1 MTAADPAQNQQL
13 RQENEKLK
21 LEVNRLKLMLE
32 NCSDGAV
39 GGIDISDSN
48 SVDASSTDGGSTVAA
63 DRLEIELRAA
73 RQQVSS
79 EFVVDIDRFNQQH
92 NCLIFN

>member
-1 MTAADPAQNQQL
+1 MADPAQNQRL

-21 LEVNRLKLMLE
+21 IEINRLKLMLE
-32 NCSDGAV
+32 NCTDGAV

-48 SVDASSTDGGSTVAA
+48 SLGASSTDGGSTVTA

-79 EFVVDIDRFNQQH
+79 KLAVDLLIQQH
-92 NCLIFN
+92 KNLILNCTF